1 MFLSF
6 CLFVCCLEVGPIVD
20 DQDLLEEEI
29 LKFSISKASGLV
41 SLHDKDYS
49 FSSLRKQ
56 VL

>member
-29 LKFSISKASGLV
+29 LKFSITKASGLV